1 MLSIT
6 RYKDGIAELYNPD
19 TCEIKYVTRPE
30 LNELVRNGVE
40 IRDVDKDLLL
50 KYPDYRI
57 VIVQPI
63 SYTGKMRVIDLG
75 DGSKPVLYMTK
86 SMEFKGRKSG
96 TFLNN
101 RKVYFDFNSDVLWIY
116 FNIFVEETLYK
127 LEIFASINKMSKN
140 DDAEIEMHV
149 NDKKTVIEVRGV
161 KKTVFHDM
169 VDIAGWLQ
177 EKRCFYIR
185 TSILE
190 LCIYPDRIEY
200 SVDGTV
206 TKLGGI
212 PLNKMSWFAFRRK
225 ILLD

>member
-6 RYKDGIAELYNPD
+6 RYEDGVAELYNPD

-57 VIVQPI
+57 VQAM
-63 SYTGKMRVIDLG
+63 SYIGKMQVIDLE
-75 DGSKPVLYMTK
+75 DGSNPVLYITK

-101 RKVYFDFNSDVLWIY
+101 MKVYFDFNSDLLWFN
-116 FNIFVEETLYK
+116 FNIFVEESLYK
-127 LEIFASINKMSKN
+127 LEMFTDINKIK
-140 DDAEIEMHV
+140 DADAEIEMHV
-149 NDKKTVIEVRGV
+149 NDKKIVIEVRGV
-161 KKTVFHDM
+161 KKTVFRDM

-185 TSILE
+185 TRIIE
-190 LCIYPDRIEY
+190 LYIYPDRIEY

-206 TKLGGI
+206 SKLGGI
-212 PLNKMSWFAFRRK
+212 HLNKMSWFAFRRK

>member
-6 RYKDGIAELYNPD
+6 RYKDGIAELYNSD

-57 VIVQPI
+57 VQAMF
-63 SYTGKMRVIDLG
+63 YGKMQVIDLE
-75 DGSKPVLYMTK
+75 DGSKPVLYITK

-96 TFLNN
+96 IFLNN

-127 LEIFASINKMSKN
+127 LEIFASINKMGKN

-185 TSILE
+185 TRILE
-190 LCIYPDRIEY
+190 LYIYSDRIEY

-206 TKLGGI
+206 SKLGDI
-212 PLNKMSWFAFRRK
+212 HLNKMSWFAFRRK